1 MTSGESVF
9 NLDVTIK
16 VGVRGFPNGIFNP
29 WVRWNTWPGLGQEFF
44 RRRRRHR
51 RRPPEFTTGHR
62 TGARILLQDTKH

>member
-29 WVRWNTWPGLGQEFF
+29 WARWNTWPSLGQEFF
-44 RRRRRHR
+44 RRRRCR
-51 RRPPEFTTGHR
+51 RRPTY
-62 TGARILLQDTKH
+62 L